1 MFLFK
6 MNHDWK
12 GGVGGGGG
20 GGLLENAYIWLWGGR
35 EIGYGDTSNEKNLIR
50 LLHTF
55 QTNF

>member
-12 GGVGGGGG
+12 GGVGG